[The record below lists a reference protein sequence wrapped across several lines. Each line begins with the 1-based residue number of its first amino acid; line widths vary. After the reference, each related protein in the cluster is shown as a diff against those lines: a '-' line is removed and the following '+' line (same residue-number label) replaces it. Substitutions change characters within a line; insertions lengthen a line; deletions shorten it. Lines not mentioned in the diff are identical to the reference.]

1 MKEINIKEPKRIR
14 QYIDTHIWLS
24 FCKLL
29 NAYVLISNNLF
40 MIIKNS
46 ICVDT
51 INKIKFCK
59 DHMYKSYE
67 IKDLSEK
74 LKYANYSLE
83 KLKLIDNDI
92 DFLFYSQILKYK
104 QHQQLKE
111 SILDI
116 YNQLMNWITKIQND
130 INKTGNI
137 K

>member
-1 MKEINIKEPKRIR
+1 MNKINIKEPKRIR

-29 NAYVLISNNLF
+29 NTYILISNNLF
-40 MIIKNS
+40 IVVKNS

-51 INKIKFCK
+51 INKIKSCK

-67 IKDLSEK
+67 EKKLSEK

-92 DFLFYSQILKYK
+92 EFLFYSQILKYK

-111 SILDI
+111 VILDI
-116 YNQLMNWITKIQND
+116 HHQLMNWIIKIQND
-130 INKTGNI
+130 INKHGNI